1 MYNLDINFLNDRPEY
16 AAATGA
22 RGGASGGR
30 RGGGGNSRVSSGGGT
45 DSKTPFYAGLSALVA
60 LSFLSLGFWGFQFLR
75 NTQLKSRQSELAAQ
89 VTDLEAKQKE
99 LDGVQA
105 QLKGAKDEITALTSV
120 FSNIKPWS
128 AMSQDMRDRLPS
140 NVQIASVTQVDA
152 PPPTAT
158 PTTAQVASG
167 KPAPPPPPVGLI
179 KILGQASTHND
190 VNDFL
195 VVLQKSNFL
204 KPESTRIVL
213 SEILPPET
221 LGRIAIPGAN
231 SGSGQVLPKLPPRVK
246 FEIETSLTDVPTSD
260 LMREL
265 DRKGAVGLVSRI
277 EALKEK
283 GVIKP

>member
-16 AAATGA
+16 ATAAGA

-30 RGGGGNSRVSSGGGT
+30 RGGGGSRVSSGGGE
-45 DSKTPFYAGLSALVA
+45 SKTPFYAGLGALVA

-75 NTQLKSRQSELAAQ
+75 NTQLKSRQAELAAQ

-99 LDGVQA
+99 LDDVQA
-105 QLKGAKDEITALTSV
+105 KLKGAKDEITALTSV

-167 KPAPPPPPVGLI
+167 KPAPPPAPVGLI
-179 KILGQASTHND
+179 KILGEASTHND

-213 SEILPPET
+213 SELQAPQALGQISLP
-221 LGRIAIPGAN
+221 
-231 SGSGQVLPKLPPRVK
+231 GSNGGGGQVLPKLPPRVK

>member
-16 AAATGA
+16 ATATGA
-22 RGGASGGR
+22 RGGSSGGR
-30 RGGGGNSRVSSGGGT
+30 RGGGGGRALSGGGGT
-45 DSKTPFYAGLSALVA
+45 ESKTPFYAGLGALVA

-140 NVQIASVTQVDA
+140 NVQIASVTQA
-152 PPPTAT
+152 EALPATAT

-167 KPAPPPPPVGLI
+167 KPAPPPAPVGVI
-179 KILGQASTHND
+179 KILGEASTHND

-213 SEILPPET
+213 SELQPPQA
-221 LGRIAIPGAN
+221 LGQLSIPGSNA
-231 SGSGQVLPKLPPRVK
+231 GGGQPLPKLPPRVK
-246 FEIETSLTDVPTSD
+246 FEIETALTDVPTSD

>member
-16 AAATGA
+16 ATATGA

-30 RGGGGNSRVSSGGGT
+30 RGGGNSRVSSSGGT
-45 DSKTPFYAGLSALVA
+45 DSKTPFYAGLGALVA

-105 QLKGAKDEITALTSV
+105 KLKGAKEEITALTSV

-140 NVQIASVTQVDA
+140 NVQITSVAQVEA
-152 PPPTAT
+152 PPATAT

-167 KPAPPPPPVGLI
+167 KPAPPPAPVGVI
-179 KILGQASTHND
+179 KILGEASTHND

-213 SEILPPET
+213 SELQPAQA
-221 LGRIAIPGAN
+221 LGQSTIPGAN
-231 SGSGQVLPKLPPRVK
+231 NGGQALPKLPPRVK
-246 FEIETSLTDVPTSD
+246 FEIETALTDVPTSD

>member
-16 AAATGA
+16 ATATGA

-30 RGGGGNSRVSSGGGT
+30 RGGGNSRVSSGGGT
-45 DSKTPFYAGLSALVA
+45 DSKNPFYAGLGALVA

-105 QLKGAKDEITALTSV
+105 KLKGAKEEITALTSV

-140 NVQIASVTQVDA
+140 NVQITSVAQVEA
-152 PPPTAT
+152 PPATAT

-167 KPAPPPPPVGLI
+167 KPAPPPAPVGVI
-179 KILGQASTHND
+179 KILGEASTHND

-213 SEILPPET
+213 SELQPAQA
-221 LGRIAIPGAN
+221 LGQSTIPGAN
-231 SGSGQVLPKLPPRVK
+231 NGGQQLPKLPPRVK
-246 FEIETSLTDVPTSD
+246 FEIETALTDVPTSD

>member
-16 AAATGA
+16 AVASGA
-22 RGGASGGR
+22 RSSA
-30 RGGGGNSRVSSGGGT
+30 GGGGSRRSGSSFSGGGAG
-45 DSKTPFYAGLSALVA
+45 SKTPFYAGLGALVA
-60 LSFLSLGFWGFQFLR
+60 LSFLSLGFWGWQFLR
-75 NTQLKSRQSELAAQ
+75 NNQLKAEQTELAAK
-89 VTDLEAKQKE
+89 VTDLEAQQKE
-99 LDGVQA
+99 LDGIQA
-105 QLKGAKDEITALTSV
+105 QLKSAKDEITALTSV

-128 AMSQDMRDRLPS
+128 AMSQDVRDRLPS
-140 NVQIASVTQVDA
+140 NVQIASVTQVEA
-152 PPPTAT
+152 PPATST

-167 KPAPPPPPVGLI
+167 KAAPPPPPVGLV
-179 KILGQASTHND
+179 KILGEASTHND

-213 SEILPPET
+213 SELLPPQA
-221 LGRIAIPGAN
+221 LSQVSVPGAN
-231 SGSGQVLPKLPPRVK
+231 SGGSQQLPKLKPRVK
-246 FEIETSLTDVPTSD
+246 FEIETALTDVPTSD